1 MKYLEIS
8 RDSLI
13 SDIPYTIYYLERID
27 AETRKVGL
35 EIHIRNTDHTYTP
48 VRLEYSNYNN
58 YSIWDKQIREYL
70 QCHCCKCGKNDEI
83 KSHYNNCEDYECI
96 LCGLCEECAIKE
108 HQGRYA
114 FVVYQIQKQSK
125 EKSYRA
131 NHIKVR
137 LKTADG
143 KTIYRFADE
152 IHIVNNA
159 FVITNKFNS
168 FDTETVQITG
178 VDLGIRDVN
187 DERIFAG
194 DVLLAETYD
203 GRIGYGMIEE
213 VEDKHAWLR
222 EPIPQ
227 YKNFF
232 LTHGGNDF
240 PSPLNWMEKFKVI
253 GNIGDIANFDG
264 KEPNDRHYWQ
274 WCEEN
279 KELLDRVN
287 NNRTLNIEEF

>member
-13 SDIPYTIYYLERID
+13 ADIPYTIYYLERID
-27 AETRKVGL
+27 SEVRKLGI
-35 EIHIRNTDHTYTP
+35 EIHIRNTDHTYSP

-83 KSHYNNCEDYECI
+83 KSYHDDCDGYECA

-108 HQGRYA
+108 TKGKYA
-114 FVVYQIQKQSK
+114 VVIYQIQKQSK
-125 EKSYRA
+125 DKSYRA

-152 IHIVNNA
+152 IHFVNNA

-168 FDTETVQITG
+168 QDSETVQITG
-178 VDLGIRDVN
+178 VDLGIRDVK

-194 DVLLAETYD
+194 DILIAETNN
-203 GRIGYGMIEE
+203 GKICYGMIQA
-213 VEDKHAWLR
+213 VADKHAWLR
-222 EPIPQ
+222 EPILQ

-232 LTHGGNDF
+232 LTHGYHNF
-240 PSPLNWMEKFKVI
+240 PSPLNWMRKFKVI

-264 KEPNDRHYWQ
+264 KEPNDGHYEQ
-274 WCEEN
+274 WCAEN
-279 KELLDRVN
+279 KELLDRVYN
-287 NNRTLNIEEF
+287 KTLDIEDF